1 VAPLRL
7 TARGRKLER
16 LQRRAEV
23 VVGLMRADDLLLRC
37 EHRDGY
43 AVFYLSNGVIVDKT
57 TARLLINTHVVT
69 PCDDALFPHV
79 KSQSYRVATPL
90 PSKQEI

>member
-1 VAPLRL
+1 L

-23 VVGLMRADDLLLRC
+23 VVGLMWAGDLLLRC

-43 AVFYLSNGVIVDKT
+43 AMFYLSNGVIVDKV
-57 TARLLINTHVVT
+57 TARLLINTHVVI
-69 PCDDALFPHV
+69 PCGDALFPNV

-90 PSKQEI
+90 PSK